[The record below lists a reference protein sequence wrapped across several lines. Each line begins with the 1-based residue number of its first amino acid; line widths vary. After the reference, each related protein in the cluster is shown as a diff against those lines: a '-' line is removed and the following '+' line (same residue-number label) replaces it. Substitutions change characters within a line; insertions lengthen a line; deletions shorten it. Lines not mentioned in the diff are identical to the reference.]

1 MRLRDQLIGAVA
13 LAAVTYY
20 GLVRIAE
27 AKCDAAA
34 GSRGLSLDE
43 RHPEDLAAF
52 RRLQSELT
60 RMGQSA
66 LGNRL
71 ERLRQRGDLWVAPG
85 IGPDRWAAYVESL
98 GLVHRIYIRQ
108 LALLHPIAHLYPNG
122 AQDVPYE
129 YQAAFAWLSL
139 GGAMRHELAHYDG
152 AVAEADAY
160 AVEIRWYEEIRHSS
174 FFNRQEVRTQDA
186 WRWALESAVASARK
200 AAERAGVDGS
210 S

>member
-1 MRLRDQLIGAVA
+1 MVGAVA

-52 RRLQSELT
+52 RRFQVEL
-60 RMGQSA
+60 RNMGQSS

-71 ERLRQRGDLWVAPG
+71 ERLRERGDLWVAPG

-108 LALLHPIAHLYPNG
+108 VALLDPIAHLYPNG
-122 AQDVPYE
+122 TQDVPSE

-152 AVAEADAY
+152 AIAEAEAY
-160 AVEIRWYEEIRHSS
+160 AVEMGWYENIRHSS
-174 FFNRQEVRTQDA
+174 FFTRQEARIQDA
-186 WRWALESAVASARK
+186 WQWALESAVSSARK
-200 AAERAGVDGS
+200 AAERAGADGS